1 MMTDRRCTACPC
13 ALLFLWVLVLS
24 ATSPAGAAS
33 AGGCAPT
40 RPDMEGPF
48 YKANAP
54 ERAST
59 GRGLVISGMV
69 RSASGCGPLPG
80 ARIEWWAANPG
91 GEYDEAH
98 RATQRSDGDGRYRY
112 ETDFPGR
119 YPGRPLHV
127 HVRVTAPGHRAL
139 ITQLYPVQGQTSLA
153 VDLVLIHE

>member
-1 MMTDRRCTACPC
+1 MTGRRCTSCLC
-13 ALLFLWVLVLS
+13 AMLLLWVPVLS
-24 ATSPAGAAS
+24 STSPAGAAA

-40 RPDMEGPF
+40 RPAMEGPF

-59 GRGLVISGMV
+59 GRGLVISGTV
-69 RSASGCGPLPG
+69 RSASGCGPLAG
-80 ARIEWWAANPG
+80 ARIEWWAANAG

-98 RATQRSDGDGRYRY
+98 RATQRADGDGRYRY

-139 ITQLYPVQGQTSLA
+139 ITQLYPTQGQTSLA